1 KLCTIKDEV
10 SWSRRDCL
18 RFRFHP
24 CFRIP
29 TDPLPPRTAEPPQ
42 VYAVEHGLLVR
53 AKCGVAFVEVYT
65 GGVFRHTLEFL
76 PRCEQDV
83 LLRIEDLRVK
93 LPRDEREN
101 AIALEVYST
110 ALKKTRIPDF
120 EDSIR
125 KATIRLPDGQLA
137 FESPRLGV

>member
-1 KLCTIKDEV
+1 
-10 SWSRRDCL
+10 
-18 RFRFHP
+18 
-24 CFRIP
+24 
-29 TDPLPPRTAEPPQ
+29 
-42 VYAVEHGLLVR
+42 
-53 AKCGVAFVEVYT
+53 
-65 GGVFRHTLEFL
+65 
-76 PRCEQDV
+76 RCEQDV

-137 FESPRLGV
+137 FESPRLGVENLTSQRQTTLFQSLGTNSLSAIRILKTHDRICGIEFKYDDHSTQVFGKQTLDEGSIEFVLDKERGEALSGFN